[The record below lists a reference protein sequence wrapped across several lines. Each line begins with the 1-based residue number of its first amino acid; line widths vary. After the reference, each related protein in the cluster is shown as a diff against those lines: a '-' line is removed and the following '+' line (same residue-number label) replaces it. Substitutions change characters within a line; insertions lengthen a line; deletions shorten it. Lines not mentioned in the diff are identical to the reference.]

1 MRKQPLRILC
11 PNRHLGFMMAREQS
25 FWEGTETK
33 PDYYCCNSGSSAIGP
48 GSLGSDTSASLYTW
62 QKHDLE
68 LMLLASRKQDVP
80 MIIGSSGDT
89 GTNSRVDLYVNLIQR
104 LARQYNLAP
113 FKLIYFYS
121 EVPKETVRQRMEQ
134 GIAIEGLG
142 ERKNLTVKELEQT
155 DRIVAV
161 ADVQP
166 FIKALELGADVII
179 GGRSDHAAVFASAA
193 IYEGFPEHISYSL
206 GKVLDTASIC
216 AEPPMANETII
227 GTITPEDVKVTTM
240 RPKQPVLE
248 ASIAGQSICDHSSPQ
263 VFGSPDGKIK
273 VTLEGSGKVG
283 ERFITIVGIK
293 DPSIIHHIDK
303 VIEWVRSRIVER
315 FSEKNYQL
323 SYKIYGKDGGLGD
336 LKRVNEIP
344 SHELG
349 IVIEGIAET
358 EQIAEEITVMGSR
371 QLFSTPLPGI
381 QEHMETATIVTNG
394 VLPAPPAYRWT
405 IHHTLPVDDP
415 MELFEIHELVV
426 K

>member
-1 MRKQPLRILC
+1 MVK
-11 PNRHLGFMMAREQS
+11 EQN
-25 FWEGTETK
+25 FWEGAETR
-33 PDYYCCNSGSSAIGP
+33 PDYYCCNSGSSATGP
-48 GSLGSDTSASLYTW
+48 SSLGNDTSASLYTW

-104 LARQYNLAP
+104 LARQHNLAP

-142 ERKNLTVKELEQT
+142 ERKNLTLKELEQT

-166 FIKALELGADVII
+166 FIRALERGADVII

-193 IYEGFPEHISYSL
+193 IYEGFAEHISYSL
-206 GKVLDTASIC
+206 GKALDTTSIY
-216 AEPPMANETII
+216 AEPPLVNETII
-227 GTITPEDVKVTTM
+227 GTISLEDVIVTTM
-240 RPKQPVLE
+240 RSTQPVLE
-248 ASIAGQSICDHSSPQ
+248 ASIDGQSTYAHS
-263 VFGSPDGKIK
+263 FGSPDGKMK

-283 ERFITIVGIK
+283 ERFITIIGIK
-293 DPSIIHHIDK
+293 DPYIIHHIDK
-303 VIEWVRSRIVER
+303 VIEWARGRIVEH

-336 LKRVNEIP
+336 LERVNGIP

-349 IVIEGIAET
+349 IVVEGIAET

-371 QLFSTPLPGI
+371 QLFSAPLPGI
-381 QEHMETATIVTNG
+381 QEHMEIATVVTNG
-394 VLPAPPAYRWT
+394 ALPAPPAYRWT

-415 MELFEIHELVV
+415 MELFEIHEATIA
-426 K
+426 